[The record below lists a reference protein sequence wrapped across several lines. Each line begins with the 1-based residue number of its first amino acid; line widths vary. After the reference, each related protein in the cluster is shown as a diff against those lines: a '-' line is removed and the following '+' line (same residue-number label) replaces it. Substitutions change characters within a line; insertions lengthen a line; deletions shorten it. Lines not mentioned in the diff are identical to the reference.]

1 MMETF
6 HNVSRDQPLGDN
18 MHMQP
23 QQVAVTI
30 RPNIQHTFNFRAKK
44 SKNPVDIYFLLD
56 VSGSMGDFKRQ
67 LEDVPEK
74 IIEVLSNH

>member
-6 HNVSRDQPLGDN
+6 HNVSRDQPLGDS